1 MLQSVES
8 RPRDISWNLTESRRV
23 SHTYQEQVAMSKGV
37 QCSWCDRQSKYT
49 YTPTASR
56 QVGPTAPEGQVV
68 EEEPLE
74 NQVEVL
80 KMSHRELMERV

>member
-1 MLQSVES
+1 MVIILFLLQFVVGLLIFWL
-8 RPRDISWNLTESRRV
+8 D
-23 SHTYQEQVAMSKGV
+23 YKGV
-37 QCSWCDRQSKYT
+37 PCSWCDRQSKYT
-49 YTPTASR
+49 YTPPASR
-56 QVGPTAPEGQVV
+56 QVGPTAPGQAV